1 LNRIGDADTVQTPQF
16 VPESIMPKKNI
27 AAPILKQTLKE
38 ALAET
43 LREQRDLLEEVFTQV
58 VEDVALSRAIREG
71 RKTKLASRQEVFKAL
86 RAPAL

>member
-1 LNRIGDADTVQTPQF
+1 
-16 VPESIMPKKNI
+16 MPKKNI

>member
-1 LNRIGDADTVQTPQF
+1 
-16 VPESIMPKKNI
+16 MPKKNI
-27 AAPILKQTLKE
+27 DAPILKQTLKE

-43 LREQRDLLEEVFTQV
+43 LHEQRDLLEEVFTQV

-86 RAPAL
+86 RAPSCK